1 VSRQVLTIPDVPPT
15 LLQRATADSLYS
27 PVGHNHDAAY
37 VNVTG
42 DTMTGP
48 LTINGTRPIVE
59 SRDNANSMAA
69 RWGQVA
75 TNGMW
80 MTLNARYDGSAWNRD
95 DTSKPSIM
103 LTFGASAD
111 FAIYNQVAG
120 ANPIASWTLRSY
132 ISPVGTTNLY
142 ADSGSAALVAN
153 GYVDVQGPGGSTSI
167 MRGFSGG
174 TQKFDFTST
183 GMLSITPTAGSRGL
197 STLSIDI
204 GVGDGHGVGGQ
215 WYLPT
220 NWAGGNRT
228 VPQGGMTYI
237 HDANYG
243 TIQFWA
249 HPYGYGPMFTF
260 RNAMTG
266 VPWVAINAY
275 GKLVLSPEGGDDH
288 ITSASGN
295 LSIAAPGNVTIK
307 APGTVF
313 HPISDNAINLGY
325 PSFRWV
331 TVYAVAPAIN
341 TSHVSLKRDF
351 APLDPDECVQ
361 AVLNTDWLSFNYN
374 PPPRAKL
381 DDEAYNKLLDQTL
394 VARQQKGYVLG
405 SDEYKTHILF
415 GQSDR
420 YSASTH
426 ADMAVVA
433 CALQQAFREI
443 ADLKARLA

>member
-1 VSRQVLTIPDVPPT
+1 MSRQVLTIPDVPPT

-42 DTMTGP
+42 DTMTGS
-48 LTINGTRPIVE
+48 LAINGTRPIISTRE
-59 SRDNANSMAA
+59 SSSSITS
-69 RWGQVA
+69 RWGQVS
-75 TNGMW
+75 TNGTW
-80 MTLNARYDGSAWNRD
+80 MSLNANYDGSAWQRD
-95 DTSKPSIM
+95 DTSKPSM
-103 LTFGASAD
+103 MMSMGSGGDLAL
-111 FAIYNQVAG
+111 YNQVAG
-120 ANPIASWTLRSY
+120 ANPISSWVQRMY
-132 ISPVGTTNLY
+132 IGPN
-142 ADSGSAALVAN
+142 GSA
-153 GYVDVQGPGGSTSI
+153 YFYPD
-167 MRGFSGG
+167 
-174 TQKFDFTST
+174 
-183 GMLSITPTAGSRGL
+183 AGNVRAVSAA
-197 STLSIDI
+197 SIDVGI
-204 GVGDGHGVGGQ
+204 GDGHGIGGQ

-228 VPQGGMTYI
+228 IPQGGMTYI
-237 HDANYG
+237 HDATYG

-260 RNAMTG
+260 RNALTG

-275 GKLVLSPEGGDDH
+275 GKLILSPEGGDDH
-288 ITSASGN
+288 ITTATGN
-295 LSIAAPGNVTIK
+295 LSIAAAGNVTIR

-351 APLDPDECVQ
+351 ALLNPDECVQ
-361 AVLNTDWLSFNYN
+361 AVLSTDWLSFNYN
-374 PPPRAKL
+374 PPPRAEL
-381 DDEAYNKLLDQTL
+381 DDEAYGKLLDQTL

-405 SDEYKTHILF
+405 SDQYKTADLF
-415 GQSDR
+415 GQNDR

-426 ADMAVVA
+426 ADMAVIA
-433 CALQQAFREI
+433 CALQQALREI